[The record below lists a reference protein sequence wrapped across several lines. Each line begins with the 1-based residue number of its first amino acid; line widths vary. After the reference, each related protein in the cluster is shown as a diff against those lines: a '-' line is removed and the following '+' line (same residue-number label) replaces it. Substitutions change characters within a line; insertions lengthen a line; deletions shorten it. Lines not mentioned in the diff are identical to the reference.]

1 MRTLRVAAVLLCIH
15 IVVFVR
21 AGLAQGAPVSDGTLP
36 SQRITHTQGSAQV
49 VPDYVTYRFFFTHLA
64 NLGQLA
70 DSLEKA
76 GKDGSKWRTHDQ
88 HAAGLSDAEG
98 QILTQVAQD
107 CNQSLKNED
116 TKIQSSITGFHNQFP
131 NGQFVSV
138 SAPPELAQFENEKI
152 QAINTHIEQ
161 LKSQL
166 GQDSFNKLDVYVKN
180 TFKPAIITLPAAA
193 ASARPTGKSTGGAQ

>member
-1 MRTLRVAAVLLCIH
+1 MRTLRVAALLLCIH
-15 IVVFVR
+15 TVVFVH
-21 AGLAQGAPVSDGTLP
+21 AGLAQSTAVSDGTLP
-36 SQRITHTQGSAQV
+36 SQRAAHAQGSAQV

-70 DSLEKA
+70 DTLEKA

-107 CNQSLKNED
+107 CNQSLKTED
-116 TKIQSSITGFHNQFP
+116 TKIQASITAFHNQFP
-131 NGQFVSV
+131 NGQFVHV
-138 SAPPELAQFENEKI
+138 SAPPELSQFENEKI

-166 GQDSFNKLDVYVKN
+166 GQDSFNKLDTYVKS
-180 TFKPAIITLPAAA
+180 TFKPAIVTLPAGA
-193 ASARPTGKSTGGAQ
+193 ASAKGVDKSTGGAQ